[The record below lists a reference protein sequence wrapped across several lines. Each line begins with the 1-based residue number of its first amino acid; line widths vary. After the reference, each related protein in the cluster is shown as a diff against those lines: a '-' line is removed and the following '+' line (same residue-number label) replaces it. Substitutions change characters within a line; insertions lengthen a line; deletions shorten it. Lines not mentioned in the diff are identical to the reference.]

1 MTKEI
6 WINLPVKNLTKTK
19 EFFGKIGFSPDEK
32 HGNEEMACFKVG
44 DKDIAVLFIAEKTF
58 KDFTKGEISDTR
70 NGSEVLISFDAESRE
85 EVDETASKVFDAG
98 GTIFAEPAE
107 IQGWM
112 YGFAFADL
120 DGHRWNML
128 FMEADKMPQE
138 QGN

>member
-6 WINLPVKNLTKTK
+6 WLNFPAKDLTKTK
-19 EFFGKIGFSPDEK
+19 GFFEKIGFTLNEK
-32 HGNEEMACFKVG
+32 QTNDQMVCFTVGTKEMT
-44 DKDIAVLFIAEKTF
+44 VLFFPEETL
-58 KDFTKGEISDTR
+58 KGFMKNEISDTSK
-70 NGSEVLISFDAESRE
+70 GSEVLISFDAESRE

-98 GTIFAEPAE
+98 GKILAEPAE

-128 FMEADKMPQE
+128 YMDFGKLPQE
-138 QGN
+138 